1 MRLSRLLSILSL
13 AGLVATGAAANTA
26 TPPGDAASTVEAVA
40 ATGGRTLEFDG
51 VVEAVRAAAV
61 AAQVPGE
68 IVGLEVAEGDRVGE
82 GALLVRIDA
91 RVADRQAAANAARL
105 ASARA
110 DLAAVS
116 RDVER
121 QRRLYRER
129 FISAA
134 ALERAEATLAAARAT
149 VDALEAETKAA
160 QVQSGLHDLRAPF
173 AGVVSDVPVS
183 EGDMAMPGV
192 PLLEVYDPT
201 ALRVAVSVPQ
211 AVAARLH
218 EALALRLE
226 LPGVPSGPIGVTAA
240 DVQPQPVVDAAT
252 HTVRLRIPLPAIDAP
267 VAPGA
272 FARLRIVLSGER
284 EAAMLAAPVLVPA
297 GAIVRRAELTGV
309 YVLDDEGRPVLR
321 QVRLGRAAD
330 GRVEVLAGVSA
341 GERVFVDPIAAGRLR
356 RPGP

>member
-26 TPPGDAASTVEAVA
+26 TPPGDAASTVEAVAATGGRTPDAARLAQARRPPAAAAPVPGGRRGPGGAANPAPPAGHAASAVEAVA

-252 HTVRLRIPLPAIDAP
+252 HTVRLR
-267 VAPGA
+267 
-272 FARLRIVLSGER
+272 
-284 EAAMLAAPVLVPA
+284 
-297 GAIVRRAELTGV
+297 
-309 YVLDDEGRPVLR
+309 
-321 QVRLGRAAD
+321 
-330 GRVEVLAGVSA
+330 
-341 GERVFVDPIAAGRLR
+341 
-356 RPGP
+356 